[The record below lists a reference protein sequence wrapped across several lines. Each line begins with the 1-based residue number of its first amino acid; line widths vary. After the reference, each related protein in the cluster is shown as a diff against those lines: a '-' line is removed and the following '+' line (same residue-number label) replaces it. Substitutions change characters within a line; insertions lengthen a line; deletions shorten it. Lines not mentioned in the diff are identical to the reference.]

1 MASPWYQQT
10 AEQVLEHLDSSMD
23 GLSKAAV
30 AARQERHGPN
40 QLEAGKQTSK
50 LALFVA
56 QFKDVM
62 IAILAV
68 AAAISFF
75 VGEHTDAYV
84 ILGIILGNAIIGYI
98 QESRAEASIQKL
110 QQMAAQHT
118 MVVRK
123 GTPMEIEASQL
134 VPGDVVLLDAGDIV
148 PADGRLLEISAL
160 KMEEAML
167 TGESHSVEKHTDPIE
182 GNELLPGDQLNR
194 AFKGTVVS
202 NGSARMVVTETGM
215 NTEMGKIASLLEG
228 ESQQTPLQR
237 RLQKFSKQL
246 VIIVL
251 VICTVIFAYGLYRG
265 EEMLTIFLTA
275 LSLAVAALPEAL
287 PAVITIAL
295 ANGAARMVKQEALIR
310 RLPAVET
317 LGSVTYICSD
327 KTGTLTKN
335 KMTVEKVWQPDGQE
349 ALLLH
354 AFLLNNE
361 IRFDEN
367 ETPMGDSTEVA
378 LVAHAL
384 KEGIARQQAEKE
396 YPVVDKLPFDS
407 ERMRMSSL
415 HQHGDKYLLLVKGAP
430 GKIAEA
436 LSANYTDEKEKWL
449 DTNRE
454 WAREGLRV
462 LFFGYRWLNKR
473 PEKLDASLEAELD
486 FLGMAGMIDPPREEV
501 VEAIGLCR
509 TAGIKPVMITGDQPL
524 TAVAIAERL
533 KLITNQKEKALT
545 GADLHKLSDDEL
557 KAKVK
562 QTTVYARVS
571 PEQKLNIVKALQQ
584 NGEFVAM
591 TGDGV
596 NDAPSLKQANIGVAM
611 GITGTDVAKETAHMI
626 LLDDNFATIVKAIK
640 EGRRIYD
647 NIRKF
652 ILYVLSC
659 NLGEILVIFFAPM
672 LGLAIPLLP
681 IHILWINLVTDG
693 LPGLALASE
702 PAEKN
707 AMQRPPRRPD
717 ENLFAGGLILRIVLT
732 GVLMAIG
739 AFVLQ
744 FLAMDKGYD
753 IAYQQTMVFS
763 MLSFV
768 QLGNVLVVRSS
779 NTFLFRLPLFRNP
792 FLIVTV
798 LFSIGL
804 QLLLVYTPFLQPVF
818 KTVALPAEAM
828 GLTILLSV
836 SCVACI
842 ESSKLWIAKLS
853 NNRVV

>member
-10 AEQVLEHLDSSMD
+10 TEQVLEHLDSSMD

-167 TGESHSVEKHTDPIE
+167 TGESHSVEKHTDPIK

-194 AFKGTVVS
+194 VFKGTVVS

-251 VICTVIFAYGLYRG
+251 VICTAIFAYGLYRG

-367 ETPMGDSTEVA
+367 ETPMGDSTEIA

-396 YPVVDKLPFDS
+396 YPIVDKLPFDS

-436 LSANYTDEKEKWL
+436 LSANYTNEKEKWL

-501 VEAIGLCR
+501 VEAIDLCR

-533 KLITNQKEKALT
+533 KLITNSEEKALT

-717 ENLFAGGLILRIVLT
+717 ENLFAGGLIPRIVLT

-744 FLAMDKGYD
+744 FLAMNQGYD

-768 QLGNVLVVRSS
+768 QLGNALVVRSS

-853 NNRVV
+853 NN

>member
-1 MASPWYQQT
+1 MASHWHQQT
-10 AEQVLEHLDSSMD
+10 AKQALEDLGSSPD
-23 GLSKAAV
+23 GLHQEDVSARREHHGFNKLKGGRQKSKIV
-30 AARQERHGPN
+30 I
-40 QLEAGKQTSK
+40 
-50 LALFVA
+50 FVS
-56 QFKDVM
+56 QFMDVM
-62 IAILAV
+62 IGILAV

-110 QQMAAQHT
+110 QQMAAQQT
-118 MVVRK
+118 TVVR
-123 GTPMEIEASQL
+123 GGAPAEIEASQL

-160 KMEEAML
+160 KVDEAML
-167 TGESHSVEKHTDPIE
+167 TGESHAVEKHTAPIT
-182 GNELLPGDQLNR
+182 GAELLPGDRLNMV
-194 AFKGTVVS
+194 FKGTVVS
-202 NGSARMVVTETGM
+202 NGSAKMVVTEIGM
-215 NTEMGKIASLLEG
+215 ATEMGKIASLLEG
-228 ESQQTPLQR
+228 GAEQTPLQR
-237 RLQKFSKQL
+237 RLRKFSKQL
-246 VIIVL
+246 VVVVL
-251 VICTVIFAYGLYRG
+251 FICAAIFAHGLYRG
-265 EEMLTIFLTA
+265 EEVLTIFLTA

-295 ANGAARMVKQEALIR
+295 ANGAARMVKQQALIR

-335 KMTVEKVWQPDGQE
+335 KMTVERVWCPE
-349 ALLLH
+349 EKESLLLN
-354 AFLLNNE
+354 AFFLNNE
-361 IRFDEN
+361 IRFDESGK
-367 ETPMGDSTEVA
+367 PLGDATEIA
-378 LVAHAL
+378 LVAYAL
-384 KEGIARQQAEKE
+384 EKGIDKQQAETD
-396 YPVVDKLPFDS
+396 YPIVGKVPFDS

-415 HQHGDKYLLLVKGAP
+415 HQFDGKYLLLVKGAP
-430 GKIAEA
+430 GQIADTLA
-436 LSANYTDEKEKWL
+436 AGFTEKKEEWL

-462 LFFGYRWLNKR
+462 LFFGYKWLDKQ
-473 PEKLDASLEAELD
+473 PEQLTPSLETDLD

-501 VEAIGLCR
+501 VEAIQLCT

-533 KLITNQKEKALT
+533 KLITSDHEKALT
-545 GADLHKLSDDEL
+545 GAELNKMSDDEL
-557 KAKVK
+557 KDTAKH
-562 QTTVYARVS
+562 TAVYARVS
-571 PEQKLNIVKALQQ
+571 PEQKLKIVKALQQ

-611 GITGTDVAKETAHMI
+611 GITGTDVSKETADMI

-647 NIRKF
+647 NIRRF

-659 NLGEILVIFFAPM
+659 NLGEILVIFFAPI

-702 PAEKN
+702 PAEN
-707 AMQRPPRRPD
+707 DAMRRPPRRPD
-717 ENLFAGGLILRIVLT
+717 ENLFAGRLIPRIVLT
-732 GVLMAIG
+732 GCLMAIG

-744 FLAMDKGYD
+744 FAATNKGYETVL
-753 IAYQQTMVFS
+753 QQTMVFS

-768 QLGNVLVVRSS
+768 QLGNALIVRSL
-779 NTFLFRLPLFRNP
+779 NTSLFRLPLFRNP
-792 FLIVTV
+792 FLIMTI
-798 LFSIGL
+798 LFSVGL
-804 QLLLVYTPFLQPVF
+804 QLLLVYAPVLQPIF
-818 KTVALPAEAM
+818 KTAALPAEALW
-828 GLTILLSV
+828 LTAAVSV

-842 ESSKLWIAKLS
+842 EGVKLLVAKIS
-853 NNRVV
+853 GR

>member
-10 AEQVLEHLDSSMD
+10 TEQVLEHLDSSPD
-23 GLSKAAV
+23 GLNKADIT
-30 AARQERHGPN
+30 ARQERYGPN
-40 QLEAGKQTSK
+40 KIEGGKQKSK
-50 LALFVA
+50 LAIFVA

-62 IAILAV
+62 IAILAI

-84 ILGIILGNAIIGYI
+84 IIGIILGNAIIGYI

-118 MVVRK
+118 MAVRN
-123 GTPMEIEASQL
+123 GTPTEIEASQL

-167 TGESHSVEKHTDPIE
+167 TGESHSMEKHTDPIE
-182 GNELLPGDQLNR
+182 GEELLPGDQLNR

-202 NGSARMVVTETGM
+202 NGSAKMVVTETGM

-251 VICTVIFAYGLYRG
+251 AICVVIFAYGLYRG
-265 EEMLTIFLTA
+265 EQVLTIFLTA

-295 ANGAARMVKQEALIR
+295 ANGAARMVKQQALIR

-335 KMTVEKVWQPDGQE
+335 KMTVEKVWHPEGQE

-367 ETPMGDSTEVA
+367 KKPMGDSTEIA
-378 LVAHAL
+378 LVAYAFE
-384 KEGIARQQAEKE
+384 KRVDKQQAEKE

-415 HQHGDKYLLLVKGAP
+415 HQRDGKFLLLVKGAP

-436 LSANYTDEKEKWL
+436 LSADYTDEKEKWL

-462 LFFGYRWLNKR
+462 LFFGYKWLDKQ
-473 PEKLDASLEAELD
+473 PEELDASLEAELE

-501 VEAIGLCR
+501 IEAIDLCK

-533 KLITNQKEKALT
+533 KLITNNEEKALT
-545 GADLHKLSDDEL
+545 GADLNKLTDDEL

-562 QTTVYARVS
+562 HTAVYARVS
-571 PEQKLNIVKALQQ
+571 PEQKLKIVKALQQ

-596 NDAPSLKQANIGVAM
+596 NDAPSLKQADIGVAM

-659 NLGEILVIFFAPM
+659 NLGEILVIFFAPI

-707 AMQRPPRRPD
+707 TMQRPPRRPD
-717 ENLFAGGLILRIVLT
+717 ENLFAGGLVPRIVLT

-739 AFVLQ
+739 AFILQ
-744 FLAMDKGYD
+744 FIAMKRDYD
-753 IAYQQTMVFS
+753 ATLQQTMVFS

-768 QLGNVLVVRSS
+768 QLGNALVVRSLHTS
-779 NTFLFRLPLFRNP
+779 LFKLPLFRNP
-792 FLIVTV
+792 FLVYTLI
-798 LFSIGL
+798 FSIGL
-804 QLLLVYTPFLQPVF
+804 QLLLIYTPFLQPVF
-818 KTVALPAEAM
+818 KTAALSTEALW
-828 GLTILLSV
+828 LTTIV
-836 SCVACI
+836 SIGCIVSI
-842 ESSKLWIAKLS
+842 ESVKLLMKKLS
-853 NNRVV
+853 NS